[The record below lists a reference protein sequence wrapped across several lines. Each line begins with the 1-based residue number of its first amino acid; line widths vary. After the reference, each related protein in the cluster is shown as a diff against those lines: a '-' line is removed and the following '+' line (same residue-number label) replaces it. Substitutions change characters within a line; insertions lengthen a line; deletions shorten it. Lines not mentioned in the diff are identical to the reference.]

1 MKRSVLKRFLDACQS
16 PLGCEAD
23 EKTGIPTVKAILSY
37 STIVATRPG
46 SNILGEMGQI
56 QNGILGRSP
65 LLLSNSLELVRESS
79 ALENAKRVF
88 HELENFQINLIR
100 WTKFGNCAEARRGI
114 LSLFRPRRG
123 CRQLGCLVVLGGTLL
138 TAHYGTL
145 VKAER

>member
-23 EKTGIPTVKAILSY
+23 EKTGIPTEKAILGY

-79 ALENAKRVF
+79 ALETAERVF

-100 WTKFGNCAEARRGI
+100 WTKFGNCYEPLGEFFRFSARAAAVGNGDAWRY
-114 LSLFRPRRG
+114 
-123 CRQLGCLVVLGGTLL
+123 LVVFVGTWWYL
-138 TAHYGTL
+138 TAYS
-145 VKAER
+145 

>member
-23 EKTGIPTVKAILSY
+23 EKTGIPTEKAILSH

-65 LLLSNSLELVRESS
+65 LLLSNSFGLIRERL

-88 HELENFQINLIR
+88 HELENFQINMIR
-100 WTKFGNCAEARRGI
+100 WTKFGNCCEPLGDFLRFSLRVGAVGNWEAWWY
-114 LSLFRPRRG
+114 
-123 CRQLGCLVVLGGTLL
+123 L
-138 TAHYGTL
+138 TAYYGTT
-145 VKAER
+145 VKTEMYWVFV